1 MCSGLLSFRS
11 TREKSSRTHER
22 NSNAMVQGGKGMPR
36 RKDADEVFCGS
47 CGNAIKQEAELCPE
61 CGTRNEQSTAGR
73 RPPSGRARD
82 DPFEDL
88 AQSTGDDDLVAQLAP
103 TLRGS
108 VACFS
113 SSVGLAHSPGV
124 ATLFAPSWAG
134 VSSSPR
140 GPSYCRSCATVSS
153 RNYGTKG
160 CRCRAEPSPP
170 SS

>member
-1 MCSGLLSFRS
+1 
-11 TREKSSRTHER
+11 
-22 NSNAMVQGGKGMPR
+22 MPR

-103 TLRGS
+103 YVAWVSGVFLILGGIGTLTGGGNIVRALVGGS
-108 VACFS
+108 IILATGAFVLPIVRDRFGPQLRDKGMPMSRRAVTTIVLVAF
-113 SSVGLAHSPGV
+113 
-124 ATLFAPSWAG
+124 FIG
-134 VSSSPR
+134 VSIAP
-140 GPSYCRSCATVSS
+140 V
-153 RNYGTKG
+153 
-160 CRCRAEPSPP
+160 
-170 SS
+170 